1 MKRLLEALAFLTI
14 LPLPPQTK
22 APRPQALAMFP
33 VAGLVVG
40 AVVAIFTQLAA
51 LFVPQQVTAAL
62 AVCLLAALSG
72 ALHLDGLADTCD
84 GFGSCRPREK
94 ILAIMRD
101 SRIGVMGSV
110 ALLLVLLLK
119 VHALAAMDQKL
130 QTTSLLLMP
139 LFGRAAI
146 VWQMRFLPYARR
158 EDGAGQLFYQG
169 LARSALFMAMV
180 LPAAALTLAAWKH
193 FLPVAAGVVIVNLL
207 LVRLCRKKINGATGD
222 TLGAASEL
230 TETMVAV
237 AMTAALPL

>member
-33 VAGLVVG
+33 VAGLVIG
-40 AVVAIFTQLAA
+40 AVVAIFTRLVS
-51 LFVPQQVTAAL
+51 LYFPQQITAAV

-119 VHALAAMDQKL
+119 IHALTAMDKEI
-130 QTTSLLLMP
+130 QTAALLLMP

-146 VWQMRFLPYARR
+146 VWQMHFLPYARK
-158 EDGAGQLFYQG
+158 ESGAGQLFYQG
-169 LARSALFMAMV
+169 LGRSALFMATV
-180 LPAAALTLAAWKH
+180 LPAAALTLVAWKQ

-230 TETMVAV
+230 TETIVAV
-237 AMTAALPL
+237 AMTATLPL